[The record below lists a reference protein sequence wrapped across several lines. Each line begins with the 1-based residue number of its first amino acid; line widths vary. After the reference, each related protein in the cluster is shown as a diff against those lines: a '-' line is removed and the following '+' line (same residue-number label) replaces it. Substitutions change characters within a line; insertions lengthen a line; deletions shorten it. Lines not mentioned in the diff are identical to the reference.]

1 MRPKSASVKATPGL
15 VQPHLVNASAPSR
28 HGNSNVSQKN
38 SLQSAPLLSVAHSL
52 HAPLV
57 QQYRPQL
64 AQQYQRNRAPNFSQ
78 KLQQREIVPNN
89 QPAYMYQNQATLPE
103 NLKQPVPKKN
113 KSSVRLLNFSSTK
126 KMKTYSQ
133 NWNYIRRRR
142 CLSASPWFIRA
153 KRLWVESKPLLFENS
168 SWCYCSLVCRLS
180 LNIVHIESQLPL
192 D

>member
-1 MRPKSASVKATPGL
+1 MAPPTSKGRKIAIQDGKPSLKSAKSFAGVSARSINVSIVNDFKMRPKSASVKATPGL

-133 NWNYIRRRR
+133 N
-142 CLSASPWFIRA
+142 
-153 KRLWVESKPLLFENS
+153 
-168 SWCYCSLVCRLS
+168 
-180 LNIVHIESQLPL
+180 
-192 D
+192 